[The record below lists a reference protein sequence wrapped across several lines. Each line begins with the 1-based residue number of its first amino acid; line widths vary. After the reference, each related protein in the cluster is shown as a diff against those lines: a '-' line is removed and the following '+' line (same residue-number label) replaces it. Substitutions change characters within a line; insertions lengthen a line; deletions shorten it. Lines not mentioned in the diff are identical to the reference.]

1 MNDSGRPDILVERL
15 HIVQNREGLTIK
27 EMAERCGLPKSSLES
42 YMRVKGP
49 KRPGID
55 ALLAISEGMGVSID
69 WLVGRSIESFAP
81 NLRQR
86 DYALGCFN
94 IVMALLHWLRKEQE
108 KAASS
113 ILAQDRIAGND
124 DATIAARS
132 MMEFVETMQAYA
144 ANGHRFGNIRADLQ
158 AGLEEALSKTE
169 TGN

>member
-1 MNDSGRPDILVERL
+1 MADNEKPDVLVERL
-15 HIVQNREGLTIK
+15 HTIQYREGLTIK

-42 YMRVKGP
+42 YMRVKGA

-55 ALLAISEGMGVSID
+55 ALIAISNGMDVSID
-69 WLVGRSIESFAP
+69 WLVGRSIESFSP

-94 IVMALLHWLRKEQE
+94 VVLSLLHWLRQQ
-108 KAASS
+108 
-113 ILAQDRIAGND
+113 QDREPKSIFEEECIAGLD

-132 MMEFVETMQAYA
+132 MMEFVEIIQLYA
-144 ANGHRFGNIRADLQ
+144 ANGDRFGEIRAELHKS
-158 AGLEEALSKTE
+158 LEQALSEPE